1 MKLIR
6 SAEIQPSSI
15 HCLNSP
21 IFPCLLYRPASVTS
35 LLCDVLDNDGDD
47 DKDKDGDADDD
58 TPASGEIDAD
68 L

>member
-1 MKLIR
+1 M
-6 SAEIQPSSI
+6 S
-15 HCLNSP
+15 
-21 IFPCLLYRPASVTS
+21 RPASVTS